1 MRQGSHEVCRY
12 RHEYA
17 YHPGHVLSMVSM
29 GAIAHQQTSAV
40 YYIPGAKAP
49 GYARGMGCIPT
60 KTFDDAM
67 ERARRHVGER
77 PRILAIPGAYSG
89 GAAVN
94 LCPG

>member
-1 MRQGSHEVCRY
+1 
-12 RHEYA
+12 
-17 YHPGHVLSMVSM
+17 MVSM

-40 YYIPGAKAP
+40 FIPGAKAP

-67 ERARRHVGER
+67 ERACRHVGDR

-94 LCPG
+94 LRPA